1 MAPHEIAEY
10 GTSSTSDSD
19 SDSEESEIG
28 SLTHCSTEKVEA
40 LPPPD
45 LDSHEVRYSAS
56 SESIFHNPYR
66 KEHELN
72 ICTLSRHIL
81 PSDNSEKQKKP
92 ISIEQRKICRR
103 FAAKGRCRFENKCKF
118 SHAVSES
125 IPFRGCENHAESS
138 CRSTLADNTG
148 SIFYDD
154 TDSISGERKKRKRP
168 GLGNHLIPS
177 KKVVAM
183 YNRFSK
189 NKT

>member
-1 MAPHEIAEY
+1 MALLEIAEY

-19 SDSEESEIG
+19 SDNEESEIG
-28 SLTHCSTEKVEA
+28 GFSHCSPERVVA

-45 LDSHEVRYSAS
+45 LDSNEVHSSAR

-66 KEHELN
+66 EEHELN
-72 ICTLSRHIL
+72 ICTLSRHVL
-81 PSDNSEKQKKP
+81 PSENSDKQNK
-92 ISIEQRKICRR
+92 SVSSEQKTICRR

-125 IPFRGCENHAESS
+125 KPYKSREYQHTESS
-138 CRSTLADNTG
+138 YRSKLTGNAGGIFDDDN
-148 SIFYDD
+148 
-154 TDSISGERKKRKRP
+154 DSITGERKKRKRP

-189 NKT
+189 N